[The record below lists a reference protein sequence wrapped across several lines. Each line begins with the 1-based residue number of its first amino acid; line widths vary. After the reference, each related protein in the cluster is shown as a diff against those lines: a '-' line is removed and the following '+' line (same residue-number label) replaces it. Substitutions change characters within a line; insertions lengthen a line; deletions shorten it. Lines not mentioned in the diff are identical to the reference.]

1 MFLIFSCELVIL
13 NDLPRT
19 ILNNSYIRNKDAKT
33 IANHTYHKVYNT
45 CIKDD
50 CYFYAN
56 QTQAILLN
64 ILNFLILVD
73 FQNNFYIF
81 ALPFFQALKSLSFFF
96 KLDLLISFKINRT
109 GTNPIIFLFYCPWK
123 TFYTSIVPLSSSNKM
138 S

>member
-81 ALPFFQALKSLSFFF
+81 ALPFYQALKSLSFF

-109 GTNPIIFLFYCPWK
+109 GTNPIIFFILLSVENLLHIYCP
-123 TFYTSIVPLSSSNKM
+123 FIQFQ
-138 S
+138 